1 MASISAVQR
10 NTDDNS
16 SDYEKL
22 IAAKY
27 HVTNRRIGSGG
38 FGSVYLAT
46 ALSSRKPV
54 AAKMMLKKASKKSY
68 FLEASDD
75 YIREKH
81 VLEVLQGHANIVR
94 LLEAVETKKYTYIFL
109 EYAWGGDLH
118 KYVQKHHP
126 LSEDIC
132 KSIFWQMLCA
142 VQHMHANNIVHCD
155 IKLPNVL
162 VINDGA
168 NPRIALAD
176 FGLAC
181 TIAPKGPRLTKCCGT
196 RGYMAPEI
204 LLRTGLKNDVLNQI
218 TGYSNEC
225 QEAIKTFAF
234 VQDGYSK
241 EADVWSLG
249 IALFY
254 LLTKQLPYN
263 NGSHIAYITDVFSDK
278 LDLANVNRPDL
289 SQDAKHLLQGLL
301 TIDSTKRCTI
311 DEALNSEWFKEASCS
326 EDSAQDVAAGTVA
339 TPTAS
344 TSTIPTIALT
354 TYSQSAVVSTSSHPV
369 AASSSDK
376 LAANVSA
383 AVSATF
389 NVALLIPKGVKRLRS
404 FESFEE
410 KKKTKRA
417 QKITSL

>member
-46 ALSSRKPV
+46 ALSSREPV
-54 AAKMMLKKASKKSY
+54 AAKMEKKSAEKGSLSLKTP
-68 FLEASDD
+68 FS
-75 YIREKH
+75 YIREKSA
-81 VLEVLQGHANIVR
+81 LEVLQGHTNIVR

-132 KSIFWQMLCA
+132 KSIFWQISVLCNICTPIISYIALIIICILYCML
-142 VQHMHANNIVHCD
+142 D
-155 IKLPNVL
+155 IKLFVITHANIVL
-162 VINDGA
+162 AVNALVMDDGA
-168 NPRIALAD
+168 NPKIALAD
-176 FGLAC
+176 FGLAQ
-181 TIAPKGPRLTKCCGT
+181 TILSTEPRFTKCCGT
-196 RGYMAPEI
+196 
-204 LLRTGLKNDVLNQI
+204 KDVLNKI
-218 TGYSNEC
+218 IGYSQEC
-225 QEAIKTFAF
+225 QEGIKTFASG
-234 VQDGYSK
+234 QDGYNK

-254 LLTKQLPYN
+254 LLTNQLPYN
-263 NGSHIAYITDVFSDK
+263 NGSHITYITDVFSNK

-311 DEALNSEWFKEASCS
+311 DEALNSGWFKEASCS
-326 EDSAQDVAAGTVA
+326 EDGAQDVAAVLLLLLQLQH
-339 TPTAS
+339 P
-344 TSTIPTIALT
+344 P
-354 TYSQSAVVSTSSHPV
+354 SQ
-369 AASSSDK
+369 
-376 LAANVSA
+376 L
-383 AVSATF
+383 
-389 NVALLIPKGVKRLRS
+389 
-404 FESFEE
+404 
-410 KKKTKRA
+410 
-417 QKITSL
+417 